1 MKVFE
6 AFKSLMEEL
15 KENGIVTS
23 APKAG
28 ECLIEFDPKLIEIME
43 ENYYNSKI
51 LKRIDEYSEVMDLV

>member
-1 MKVFE
+1 
-6 AFKSLMEEL
+6 MEEL